1 MKIFIRKKV
10 GRMDNMGFLC
20 TRIMLVIFIKVHVLI
35 LTFESATVPY
45 RSDLF
50 VLERLHIQ
58 VVL

>member
-20 TRIMLVIFIKVHVLI
+20 TRIMLVIFIKVLI